1 MALVAAMAATARRT
15 EKLAVPVAAQNH
27 DQTAMAQPQRAQRF
41 GHTAAGGQQMRKR
54 FAPQGDLHPFD
65 LGEIAEADLTRLVGQ
80 RDHQLRRWAMED
92 LPVLIWLLRLQVLQQ
107 RQPPP
112 GGCLLV
118 VWTGSAHSVERG
130 GEQA

>member
-1 MALVAAMAATARRT
+1 MAANAIGT

-27 DQTAMAQPQRAQRF
+27 DQPAMVQPHRAQRF
-41 GHTAAGGQQMRKR
+41 GHTAAGGQQVRKR

-80 RDHQLRRWAMED
+80 RGHQLWRSAMEG
-92 LPVLIWLLRLQVLQQ
+92 LPGLIWLLLLQVLQQ

-112 GGCLLV
+112 GCWRLV
-118 VWTGSAHSVERG
+118 VWTGSAHSVER
-130 GEQA
+130 